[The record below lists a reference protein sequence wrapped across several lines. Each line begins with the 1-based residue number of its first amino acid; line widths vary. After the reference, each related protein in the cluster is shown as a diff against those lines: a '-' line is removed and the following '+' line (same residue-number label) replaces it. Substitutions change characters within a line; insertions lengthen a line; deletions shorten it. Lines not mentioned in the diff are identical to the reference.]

1 MTTQMKLRGIFTA
14 KVFDN
19 GNLVREIHEENV
31 ITTLGLDAILQ
42 HIGGLANEFLQSL
55 EAGTGTTPASASDTS
70 LQASVFSTPIASA
83 SVVGNDLI
91 LDWIIGNGDANGNTL
106 SEFALFTTGGVM
118 FNRKV
123 IAGIAKTSAIQ
134 IQGSWI
140 LRLT

>member
-1 MTTQMKLRGIFTA
+1 MMNMKLRGIFTA
-14 KVFDN
+14 NVFEN
-19 GNLVREIHEENV
+19 GNLVRTIHEENV
-31 ITTLGLDAILQ
+31 ITTVGLDAILQ
-42 HIGGLANEFLQSL
+42 HIGGLASEFLAAL

-70 LQASVFSTPIASA
+70 LQTGVFSTPLA
-83 SVVGNDLI
+83 SVSVSGNDLI

-106 SEFALFTTGGVM
+106 SEFGLVTNGAVL